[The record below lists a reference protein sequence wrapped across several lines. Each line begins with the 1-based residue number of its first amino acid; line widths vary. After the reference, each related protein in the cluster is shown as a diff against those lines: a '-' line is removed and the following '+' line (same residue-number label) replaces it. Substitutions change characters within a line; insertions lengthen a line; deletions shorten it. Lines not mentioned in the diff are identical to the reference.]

1 MATERKPHLATLDR
15 MDGSESEG
23 LGLSVLLYLG
33 AIFGA
38 FVLFAM
44 PVYWAVQPQVYENPK
59 FAQSSPLL
67 NGPIVGDRAA
77 GRFPLAVLQPQIL
90 ADAETKA
97 LLSARARKP
106 EPAPRPVTRTARRE
120 PTTSVAGRR
129 SERARPS
136 IFPFNLF

>member
-1 MATERKPHLATLDR
+1 MTERSRTFATLDR
-15 MDGSESEG
+15 MDGLESEG

-38 FVLFAM
+38 FVLFAV

-59 FAQSSPLL
+59 FVQASPLL
-67 NGPIVGDRAA
+67 NGPIVGDRVA

-97 LLSARARKP
+97 LLASRTRRAQ
-106 EPAPRPVTRTARRE
+106 PAPRPVARTARRE
-120 PTTSVAGRR
+120 TATAVAELRTEPTRR
-129 SERARPS
+129 A